1 MPVVPDAS
9 DVSDMPSTGNVTS
22 VLEQVLHNDTRSTS
36 LPPYDGALLAL
47 TLSQQHGWGSDE
59 ARNGSVS
66 SPAAHS
72 SFAGNLDAFFYII
85 VVLSFYA
92 ISIVLLMIKYIRR
105 EQEETSLDY
114 YYTEYV
120 KRTWFQRPD
129 VQNRMAMARQGKL
142 LEKMMQR
149 EEATSGC
156 EHGVFEQ
163 KTLRE
168 LKETSL

>member
-1 MPVVPDAS
+1 MPAVPDAS
-9 DVSDMPSTGNVTS
+9 DVSDMPSLGNVTS

-36 LPPYDGALLAL
+36 LPPYEGALLAL
-47 TLSQQHGWGSDE
+47 TLSQQHGSDE
-59 ARNGSVS
+59 ARNGSVL

-72 SFAGNLDAFFYII
+72 SFVGNLDAFFYII

-92 ISIVLLMIKYIRR
+92 ISLVLLMIKYIRR

-120 KRTWFQRPD
+120 KPTWFQRPD

-156 EHGVFEQ
+156 DHGVFEQ